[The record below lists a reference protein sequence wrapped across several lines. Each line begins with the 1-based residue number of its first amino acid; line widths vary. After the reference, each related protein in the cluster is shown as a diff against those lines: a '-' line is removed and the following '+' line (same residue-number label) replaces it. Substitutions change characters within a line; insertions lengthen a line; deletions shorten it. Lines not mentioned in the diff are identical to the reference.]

1 MQTMFKGKNNACQ
14 PNSKQKIQGKTMWK
28 AGEKVS
34 EKKKI
39 GGKWDKRRSVICVIE
54 STCRAL
60 RSK

>member
-34 EKKKI
+34 EKKKNWREV
-39 GGKWDKRRSVICVIE
+39 G
-54 STCRAL
+54 
-60 RSK
+60 